1 MSTDTPEP
9 PGPISGLQ
17 ELVVFLRRTGSRL
30 PVNMFQATGHVIAET
45 ENFLRM
51 RHLGEIR
58 RDCPYLLILPQ
69 TDFARA
75 IARVYGPLFAS
86 VVVSD
91 QWHAMVREV
100 ALYYPELTVDVGVS
114 HLKTS
119 VPAGQKTQII
129 AHNNQFWHM
138 LPRDPAIGLTVQL
151 YRRRAQSRTY
161 MPLWHDIPLPAP
173 LAERIGRTDKY
184 ALIHLKVDSINATAQ
199 ATDPATYLDAMA
211 YLQDNGYRLV
221 LAGREPMPDAFRRF
235 DIYNYA
241 GDPLA
246 SFENDLILF
255 RHARFALLAGSGISY
270 LAESF
275 DVPFVYANYWHLC
288 FPPFARRA
296 VALPS
301 VLTVRTSGAAVPFAE
316 HYNLLS
322 RFPEFSFWNFPAGA
336 LAARPA
342 SADEILAATREALS
356 LSGPAIPPPTPLQ
369 QRFNAMDP
377 VGCARISD
385 SRVARHFLERFAPL
399 MGAMGDAGAMAPAAV

>member
-1 MSTDTPEP
+1 MTAALTPL
-9 PGPISGLQ
+9 PGPIRGLQ
-17 ELVVFLRRTGSRL
+17 DLVDFLQRTGSRL

-58 RDCPYLLILPQ
+58 QDCPYLLILPQ
-69 TDFARA
+69 TGFARA
-75 IARVYGPLFAS
+75 IGQLYAS
-86 VVVSD
+86 QSITVAVSD
-91 QWHAMVREV
+91 PWHAMAREV
-100 ALYYPELTVDVGVS
+100 ALYHPELTVDVGVS

-119 VPAGQKTQII
+119 VPPGQKTRII
-129 AHNNQFWHM
+129 SLGSQFWHM
-138 LPRDPAIGLTVQL
+138 LPRGPAIDLTVQL
-151 YRRRAQSRTY
+151 YRRRALSRGY
-161 MPLWHDIPLPAP
+161 RPLWHDVPLPQA
-173 LAERIGRTDKY
+173 LAERIGQTQKY

-199 ATDPATYLDAMA
+199 ATDPVTYLDAMA

-221 LAGREPMPDAFRRF
+221 MVGREPMPDAFRRF

-255 RHARFALLAGSGISY
+255 RHAQFALLAGSGISY

-275 DVPFVYANYWHLC
+275 DLPFVYANYWHLC

-301 VLTVRTSGAAVPFAE
+301 VLTERQSGRTLPFSE
-316 HYNLLS
+316 HYDLLS
-322 RFPEFSFWNFPAGA
+322 RFPEFSFWNFPSAA

-342 SADEILAATREALS
+342 AADEILAATQEALS
-356 LSGPAIPPPTPLQ
+356 LSQADIPPMTPQ
-369 QRFNAMDP
+369 QRHFNVMDP
-377 VGCARISD
+377 VGCARVSD
-385 SRVARHFLERFAPL
+385 SRVSQHFLERFSPL
-399 MGAMGDAGAMAPAAV
+399 IGNDAAFPTIRMC